1 MAGRRLNIEWRVED
15 TPEAM
20 KAAWQAESKHA
31 VKMRLHGLWML
42 RRGMSIGEVAFA
54 LDVHYR
60 TVRRWLDWYKDGGLE
75 EVVARRRGGKGGES
89 RLNEE
94 QISRLAWEMETGR
107 LVTAEDVKSWIAY
120 QYDVRYTMPGVYSL
134 MQRARVER
142 VALGFR
148 VKREELVLWRR
159 IAVRVWRNLSLG
171 RERLANRLP
180 FGSRGVQAKQDVG
193 DNSC

>member
-1 MAGRRLNIEWRVED
+1 MAGRRLNIEWRSED
-15 TPEAM
+15 TPEAL

-120 QYDVRYTMPGVYSL
+120 QCDERYTMPGVYSL
-134 MQRARVER
+134 MQRARKESVTLGLR
-142 VALGFR
+142 VQ
-148 VKREELVLWRR
+148 REKPGLWRR
-159 IAVRVWRNLSLG
+159 ILARLLRLLSLG
-171 RERLANRLP
+171 RERVALHLS
-180 FGSRGVQAKQDVG
+180 SRK
-193 DNSC
+193 

>member
-1 MAGRRLNIEWRVED
+1 MAGRRLNIEWRAED
-15 TPEAM
+15 TSETL
-20 KAAWQAESKHA
+20 KEAWQAESKHA

-42 RRGMSIGEVAFA
+42 RRGMSIGEVAFV

-94 QISRLAWEMETGR
+94 QIRRLAWEMAVGH
-107 LVTAEDVKSWIAY
+107 LSSAADVKSWIAY
-120 QYDVRYTMPGVYSL
+120 QYGVRYATPGVYSL
-134 MQRARVER
+134 MQRARTER

-148 VKREELVLWRR
+148 LKREEVGLWRR
-159 IAVRVWRNLSLG
+159 VSTRFLRFLSLTK
-171 RERLANRLP
+171 ERLAPAFITKVKRRSGEE
-180 FGSRGVQAKQDVG
+180 GSPH
-193 DNSC
+193 NSC